1 MNKQEIITIL
11 KDKKLELTDLRT
23 NISKS
28 PSMKAKG
35 NLVCKRQRNATRL
48 FCMTK
53 DKKQRY
59 LGSKDRKEIVYLA
72 TKSYATKLDKV
83 AELEKKQIE
92 KCIELLESKKDEKGA
107 DKADTDLVY
116 ASLPDYIRTNTIP
129 SEATDDGF
137 AERWQKEKYN
147 SRWKKNTDTTYETPS
162 GERVRSK
169 SEFII
174 ASMLDKAGVPYRY
187 EEIVPLD
194 GEGLV
199 GVFMHPDFTVLNKR
213 TRKVYYWEHFGAM
226 SNNDYIEGNF
236 MPKIQEYY
244 NFGFLPGDKLLI
256 TFESSGHPLDTTEVK
271 RIIENYLL

>member
-1 MNKQEIITIL
+1 MNKQEIIAIL
-11 KDKKLELTDLRT
+11 KEKKDELGKLRV

-35 NLVCKRQRNATRL
+35 TLIRRHVNGTTRL
-48 FCMTK
+48 FCKTGEST
-53 DKKQRY
+53 DKY
-59 LGSKDRKEIVYLA
+59 LGSKDRKEIIRLA
-72 TKSYATKLDKV
+72 TKTYAIKLDKV
-83 AELEKKQIE
+83 AEHEKKQIDR
-92 KCIELLESKKDEKGA
+92 CIKLLESKTDDKGI

-116 ASLPDYIRTNTIP
+116 GNLPDYIRENSIP
-129 SEATDDGF
+129 SEVTDDGF
-137 AERWQKEKYN
+137 AERWQKGKYN
-147 SRWKKNTDTTYETPS
+147 SRWKKNTDTFYETPR
-162 GERVRSK
+162 GEKVRSK
-169 SEFII
+169 SEWII

-194 GEGLV
+194 GDV

-244 NFGFLPGDKLLI
+244 NFGFLPGDKLLM
-256 TFESSGHPLDTTEVK
+256 TFESSGHPIDTTDVK

>member
-1 MNKQEIITIL
+1 MNKQEIIAIL
-11 KDKKLELTDLRT
+11 KGKRNELAKLRV
-23 NISKS
+23 NISNS

-35 NLVCKRQRNATRL
+35 TLISRHVNGTTRL
-48 FCMTK
+48 FCKTGDST
-53 DKKQRY
+53 DKY
-59 LGSKDRKEIVYLA
+59 LGSKDRKEIIRLA
-72 TKSYATKLDKV
+72 IKTYAMKLDKTTQ
-83 AELEKKQIE
+83 LEKSQIDR
-92 KCIELLESKKDEKGA
+92 CIEILELKTDDKGI
-107 DKADTDLVY
+107 DKADIDLVY
-116 ASLPDYIRTNTIP
+116 GNMPDYIKAIISP
-129 SEATDDGF
+129 SELTDDGF

-147 SRWKKNTDTTYETPS
+147 SRWKKNTDTFYETPR
-162 GERVRSK
+162 GEKVRSK
-169 SEFII
+169 SEWMI
-174 ASMLDKAGVPYRY
+174 ASMLDKAGIPYRY

-194 GEGLV
+194 GDV

>member
-1 MNKQEIITIL
+1 MNKQEIIAIL
-11 KDKKLELTDLRT
+11 KEKKLELNDLRT

-28 PSMKAKG
+28 PSLKTKG
-35 NLVCKRQRNATRL
+35 NLVCKRQRDVSRL
-48 FCMTK
+48 YCMTK

-59 LGSKDRKEIVYLA
+59 LGSKDRKEIFYLA
-72 TKSYATKLDKV
+72 TKSYANKLDK
-83 AELEKKQIE
+83 AAQLENSQIDR
-92 KCIELLESKKDEKGA
+92 CIKLLESKTDDKGI

-116 ASLPDYIRTNTIP
+116 ENLPDYIRENSIP
-129 SEATDDGF
+129 SEVTDDGF
-137 AERWQKEKYN
+137 AERWQKGKYN
-147 SRWKKNTDTTYETPS
+147 SRWKKNTDTFYETPR
-162 GERVRSK
+162 GEKVRSK
-169 SEFII
+169 SEWII

-194 GEGLV
+194 GDV

-244 NFGFLPGDKLLI
+244 NFGFLPGDKLLM
-256 TFESSGHPLDTTEVK
+256 TFESSGHPIDTTDVK

>member
-1 MNKQEIITIL
+1 MNKHEILAIL
-11 KDKKLELTDLRT
+11 KEKSRELTELQS
-23 NISKS
+23 NIAKS
-28 PSMKAKG
+28 PSMKTKG
-35 NLVCKRQRNATRL
+35 ILIIKHQKGTLRL
-48 FCMTK
+48 FRKTGK
-53 DKKQRY
+53 ATEKY
-59 LGSKDRKEIVYLA
+59 LSSKDRTEIIRLA
-72 TKSYATKLDKV
+72 TKAYAIKLDKA
-83 AELEKKQIE
+83 AELEKKQIDRCV
-92 KCIELLESKKDEKGA
+92 KLLESKKDSAGK
-107 DKADTDLVY
+107 DMADTDLVHGNM
-116 ASLPDYIRTNTIP
+116 PDYIRENSIP
-129 SEATDDGF
+129 SEVTDDGF

-147 SRWKKNTDTTYETPS
+147 SRWKKNTDTFYETPR
-162 GERVRSK
+162 GEKVRSK
-169 SEFII
+169 SEWMI

-194 GEGLV
+194 GDV

-244 NFGFLPGDKLLI
+244 NFGFLPGDKLLM